1 MDETGCIF
9 NDLWPLFHDHVFA
22 TFNVIQTLR
31 CDCWKREFYAL
42 EDYKR
47 ITEQRWCLL
56 HNFEEMN
63 FDCTNIRWF
72 FYQIYVWYLH
82 IFNLA
87 RNSYFNICRMFPV
100 NQENIILEV
109 DTLLNK
115 MTVQRRVGYSEE
127 EIRCRCRGEEDTQ
140 KRRLLRNCFSS
151 PNINHPSDCLGPSAT
166 LKNRTPRSC
175 ICLS

>member
-1 MDETGCIF
+1 MVIILTTMDETGCIS
-9 NDLWPLFHDHVFA
+9 NNLWPLFHDHVFA

-47 ITEQRWCLL
+47 ITRDDVYYITLILKRWILIVQTLNYLPNL
-56 HNFEEMN
+56 HMAF
-63 FDCTNIRWF
+63 
-72 FYQIYVWYLH
+72 

-87 RNSYFNICRMFPV
+87 KNSYFNLCRMFPL

-109 DTLLNK
+109 ETLPNK

-166 LKNRTPRSC
+166 
-175 ICLS
+175 

>member
-1 MDETGCIF
+1 
-9 NDLWPLFHDHVFA
+9 
-22 TFNVIQTLR
+22 
-31 CDCWKREFYAL
+31 
-42 EDYKR
+42 
-47 ITEQRWCLL
+47 
-56 HNFEEMN
+56 
-63 FDCTNIRWF
+63 
-72 FYQIYVWYLH
+72 
-82 IFNLA
+82 
-87 RNSYFNICRMFPV
+87 MFPV

-175 ICLS
+175 ICLFLAPRGALGMRAHLVYTRTLVHTLFFSCMEEEVLMYICGRDMVWPLSCCVIYCMIKFRHNQSV